1 MNEFEV
7 GELRQGSFSKN
18 REEMIM
24 LILSKDDIRDHA
36 EDNDIELSEKDVDDV
51 MNMIARKGTD
61 LIMEDF
67 WQVVEV
73 FVDKKVD
80 GDEKIGERNAP

>member
-1 MNEFEV
+1 MNEFEE

>member
-7 GELRQGSFSKN
+7 GELHQGSFSKN

-67 WQVVEV
+67 WQIVEV

-80 GDEKIGERNAP
+80 GDEN

>member
-1 MNEFEV
+1 MEFD
-7 GELRQGSFSKN
+7 GKRLNQGSFSKD
-18 REEMIM
+18 REEMVM
-24 LILSKDDIRDHA
+24 LILSKDDIRGYA
-36 EDNDIELSEKDVDDV
+36 EERDIKLSEKDVDDV
-51 MNMIARKGTD
+51 MNMIARKGID

-80 GDEKIGERNAP
+80 ERETIR